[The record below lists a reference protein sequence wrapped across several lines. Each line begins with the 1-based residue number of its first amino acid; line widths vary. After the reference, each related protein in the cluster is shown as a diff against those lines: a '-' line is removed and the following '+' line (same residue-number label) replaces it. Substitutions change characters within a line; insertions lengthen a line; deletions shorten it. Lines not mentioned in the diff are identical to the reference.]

1 MEYPRSLNSCHP
13 PDKVMQGFQRIT
25 PYSRFFSTIFAM
37 DLITFDSG
45 ESVRKFQEADRSALY
60 HVCLATGDSGAS
72 ALHLYNEKDML
83 GEIYVGPYLSFQP
96 ELSLT
101 LIQDGV
107 SGYALA
113 ALDTRSFEDTLSKQ
127 WWPVILEKYSNRSP
141 ENFTE
146 REKSLFGYIQ
156 NPPLRPEEIVK
167 DYPSHLHIDLL
178 EKAQGRGIGKA
189 MMQQIFQ
196 TLSEQGSKGVHLGM
210 GAQNARAFTFYTKLG
225 FTLLDKNDDEW
236 TMGLKL

>member
-1 MEYPRSLNSCHP
+1 
-13 PDKVMQGFQRIT
+13 
-25 PYSRFFSTIFAM
+25 M

-45 ESVRKFQEADRSALY
+45 EAVRRFKEEDRSGLY

-96 ELSLT
+96 DLALT
-101 LIQDGV
+101 LMQDGV

-113 ALDTRSFEDTLSKQ
+113 ALDTRSFEYTLSKQ
-127 WWPVILEKYSNRSP
+127 WWPLIQEKYSNRSP
-141 ENFTE
+141 ENFNE
-146 REKSLFGYIQ
+146 REKNLFGYIQ
-156 NPPLRPEEIVK
+156 NPPLRPQEVVK

-178 EKAQGRGIGKA
+178 EQAQGRGIGKA
-189 MMQQIFQ
+189 MMHLLIEM
-196 TLSEQGSKGVHLGM
+196 LREKGSPGVHLGM
-210 GAQNARAFTFYTKLG
+210 GATNARAFTFYTKLG
-225 FTLLDKNDDEW
+225 FTLLDKNENEW

>member
-1 MEYPRSLNSCHP
+1 MSTKSEFMPTPVEFS
-13 PDKVMQGFQRIT
+13 QGFQNFT
-25 PYSRFFSTIFAM
+25 PDTRVFSNIAAM
-37 DLITFDSG
+37 HLITFESG
-45 ESVRKFQEADRSALY
+45 EAVRNFHEADRSGLY

-72 ALHLYNEKDML
+72 AVHLYNEKDML

-96 ELSLT
+96 DLALT
-101 LIQDGV
+101 LIHEGI

-127 WWPVILEKYSNRSP
+127 WWPAILEKYKNRSP
-141 ENFTE
+141 EIFNE
-146 REKSLFGYIQ
+146 REKNLFSYIQ
-156 NPPLRPEEIVK
+156 NPPLRPEAVVK
-167 DYPSHLHIDLL
+167 DYPSHLHIDLI

-189 MMQQIFQ
+189 MMLLVLQ
-196 TLSEQGSKGVHLGM
+196 TLREQGSPGVHLGM
-210 GAQNARAFTFYTKLG
+210 GAQNSRAFIFYTKLG

>member
-1 MEYPRSLNSCHP
+1 
-13 PDKVMQGFQRIT
+13 
-25 PYSRFFSTIFAM
+25 M

-45 ESVRKFQEADRSALY
+45 EAVRRFQEEDRSGLY

-96 ELSLT
+96 DLALT

-127 WWPVILEKYSNRSP
+127 WWPLIQEKYNSCSP
-141 ENFTE
+141 ENFNE
-146 REKSLFGYIQ
+146 REKNLFEYIQ
-156 NPPLRPEEIVK
+156 NPPLRPEEVVK

-189 MMQQIFQ
+189 MMQLILD
-196 TLSEQGSKGVHLGM
+196 TLREQGSKGVHLGM